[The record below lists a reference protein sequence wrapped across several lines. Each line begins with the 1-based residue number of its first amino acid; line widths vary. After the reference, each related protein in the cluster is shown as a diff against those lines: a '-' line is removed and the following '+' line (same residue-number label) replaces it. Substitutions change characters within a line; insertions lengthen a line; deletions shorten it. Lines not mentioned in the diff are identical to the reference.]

1 MIGPGTTYLPAPVA
15 RTLTHSSIFRSTPNS
30 SLRIS
35 IAPKKTLRVLK
46 FSELLT
52 THSLLLPTQAAL
64 HCSLRMPGSWHP

>member
-1 MIGPGTTYLPAPVA
+1 MTGPGTTYRPAPVS

-35 IAPKKTLRVLK
+35 IALRKTLRVLK
-46 FSELLT
+46 FNELPI

-64 HCSLRMPGSWHP
+64 HCSLRMPGSRHP